1 MPPQKNL
8 MPIRQYSW
16 KNKLFGTALISGFS
30 FFWYML
36 MMGIYWETVSLQ
48 CKPKE
53 RQSVCS
59 IRGEYPGGT
68 RALEISKAQLSGV
81 KAIRQ
86 GRKQSPRQVVLSTL
100 DKEKIPLT
108 RCWSCD
114 ASIQVEKQMDQI
126 AAFIADPQA
135 QTLRIETRR
144 NFPLLPLAMTG
155 GIIWFNVLCLKRL
168 WIGLRSQY

>member
-1 MPPQKNL
+1 MPNQQNQTL
-8 MPIRQYSW
+8 IHQFSW
-16 KNKLFGTALISGFS
+16 KDKLFGTACLAGVS

-48 CKPKE
+48 CKPTADK
-53 RQSVCS
+53 VACS

-68 RALEISKAQLSGV
+68 RTLEIPKAQLSGV

-86 GRKQSPRQVVLSTL
+86 GRKKTPRQVVLSTF
-100 DKEKIPLT
+100 DKETIPLT
-108 RCWSCD
+108 RCWGCD
-114 ASIQVEKQMDQI
+114 ASIQLEQNIDRI

-144 NFPLLPLAMTG
+144 NFPLLPLLMTG
-155 GIIWFNVLCLKRL
+155 GIIWFNGLCLKRL
-168 WIGLRSQY
+168 WIGFRAQ